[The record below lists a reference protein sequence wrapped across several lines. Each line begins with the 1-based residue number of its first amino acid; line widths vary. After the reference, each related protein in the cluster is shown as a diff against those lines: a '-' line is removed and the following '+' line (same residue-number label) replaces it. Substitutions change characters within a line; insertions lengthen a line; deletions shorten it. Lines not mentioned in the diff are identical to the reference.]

1 MKTAFMILLFTF
13 LCCAI
18 NAQESVNEDNA
29 SAYKGKFYNKEY
41 NIYLVINLS
50 EKNILV
56 PGQEVL
62 GELDGYFGSTQTSHI
77 WAITSSTINE
87 KNATIEVVNN
97 YGSEDFI
104 ASITIKDN
112 ETLEFKHLNGS
123 TFKFPVNNKW
133 QKIPSKILLSI
144 CK

>member
-1 MKTAFMILLFTF
+1 MKTVLFIFLLSFF
-13 LCCAI
+13 CCNS

-29 SAYKGKFYNKEY
+29 LAYKGKFQNKEY
-41 NIYLVINLS
+41 NIYLVINLY
-50 EKNILV
+50 EKDILV
-56 PGQEVL
+56 PGQEIL
-62 GELDGYFGSTQTSHI
+62 GELDGFLGSTQTSHV

-104 ASITIKDN
+104 ASITFKDN
-112 ETLEFKHLNGS
+112 ETLELKHLSGS

-144 CK
+144 SK

>member
-1 MKTAFMILLFTF
+1 MKTAFLIFLLSFS
-13 LCCAI
+13 CCNI
-18 NAQESVNEDNA
+18 NAQDSVNVDNTL
-29 SAYKGKFYNKEY
+29 AYKGKFQNKEY
-41 NIYLVINLS
+41 NIYLVINLY
-50 EKNILV
+50 EKDIMV

-62 GELDGYFGSTQTSHI
+62 GELDGFFGSTQTSHV

-87 KNATIEVVNN
+87 NDATIEVVNN

-104 ASITIKDN
+104 ASITFKDN
-112 ETLEFKHLNGS
+112 ETLEFKHLKGS

-144 CK
+144 SK